1 MVNYIQCTAKS
12 KRTHER
18 CKARAVTGSKVCYH
32 HGGRTPKGIASPHT
46 KTGRYSKYL
55 APDLAERFAALY
67 DDSELLSLQSE
78 IALLDVLVAE
88 NLSALQ
94 TGESGAFWD
103 AALNQVIDARKSYK
117 SENYAGLEKALDE
130 LEALCDHRRLHFAAE
145 KEIREKMDLRNK
157 LTTSRRKHLIEAE
170 QVVTS
175 EEAMLLVSG
184 LLESVRRNVKDS
196 NALTAIQA
204 DFIQF
209 THRANR
215 QRVNAGSESD

>member
-1 MVNYIQCTAKS
+1 MNYKQCSAKS
-12 KRTHER
+12 KRTGER
-18 CKARAVTGSKVCYH
+18 CKAHAVTGSQVCYH

-55 APDLAERFAALY
+55 IPELASRFAELFE
-67 DDSELLSLQSE
+67 DSELLNLQSE

-103 AALNQVIDARKSYK
+103 AALQQVIDARKSYK
-117 SENYAGLEKALDE
+117 GENYAGLEKALDE

-145 KEIREKMDLRNK
+145 KEIREKMELRNK

-170 QVVTS
+170 QVITT
-175 EEAMLLVSG
+175 EQAMLLVSG
-184 LLESVRRNVKDS
+184 LLESVRQNVKDPD
-196 NALTAIQA
+196 ALTAIQT
-204 DFIQF
+204 DFIRF
-209 THRANR
+209 THIANS
-215 QRVNAGSESD
+215 QRVSAGDSD